1 MGKDYY
7 SSLGIDKNA
16 SADVIKKA
24 YRKLAI
30 KFHPDKNPD
39 DKKAEE
45 QFKVITEA
53 YTVLSDPEKK
63 LQYDSYGDTAFHQ
76 RFSQEDIFRGANV
89 NDLFREFGFS
99 GGEDILSQLF
109 GGGGQRGQHPF
120 AGQSRPRHGADYSLN
135 VRVPFRIAVNG
146 GERRVSFR
154 TERGEEEMNVRI
166 PAGAETGQR
175 LRIAE
180 KGGLSPNGG
189 PAGDLFL
196 ELQVETDPT
205 FWREGKDLFVTVKAP
220 YSGLCLGT
228 SIDVPTLD
236 GHKRVKVKAGTRDGS
251 KIRLKGF
258 GVQGKHKGDLYA
270 VVETTVP
277 VELTDTQR
285 QILKQLMDEGL

>member
-16 SADVIKKA
+16 SADEIKKA

-30 KFHPDKNPD
+30 KYHPDKNAG
-39 DKKAEE
+39 DKAAED

-76 RFSQEDIFRGANV
+76 RFSHEDIFRGANV
-89 NDLFREFGFS
+89 NDMFREFGFS

-109 GGGGQRGQHPF
+109 GSGGRRGQQPF
-120 AGQSRPRHGADYSLN
+120 GGQSRPRHGADYNLN
-135 VRVPFRIAVNG
+135 VRIPFRIAVTG

-154 TERGEEEMNVRI
+154 TERGDEEMNVKI
-166 PAGAETGQR
+166 PAGTETGQR
-175 LRIAE
+175 LRVAE

-189 PAGDLFL
+189 PPGDLFL
-196 ELQVETDPT
+196 EIQVDADQT
-205 FWREGKDLFVTVKAP
+205 FWREGNDLFVSVKTS
-220 YSGLCLGT
+220 YSGLSLGT
-228 SIDVPTLD
+228 TIDVPTLD
-236 GHKRVKVKAGTRDGS
+236 GHKRVKVKAGTRNGS

-258 GVQGKHKGDLYA
+258 GVQGKPKGDLYA
-270 VVETTVP
+270 IVETEVP
-277 VELTDTQR
+277 TELTDAQR
-285 QILKQLMDEGL
+285 QLLEQLKDEGL

>member
-16 SADVIKKA
+16 DAAAIKKA

-30 KFHPDKNPD
+30 KYHPDKNPG
-39 DKKAEE
+39 DKAAEDK
-45 QFKVITEA
+45 FKVITEA

-63 LQYDSYGDTAFHQ
+63 LQYDSYGDSDFHQ

-89 NDLFREFGFS
+89 NDIFREFGFS

-109 GGGGQRGQHPF
+109 GSGGQRGQQPF
-120 AGQSRPRHGADYSLN
+120 GGQTRPRQGADYNLN
-135 VRVPFRIAVNG
+135 VRVPFRIAVTG

-154 TERGEEEMNVRI
+154 TEHGEEEMNVRI
-166 PAGAETGQR
+166 PAGTESGQR
-175 LRIAE
+175 LRVAE

-189 PAGDLFL
+189 PSGDLFL
-196 ELQVETDPT
+196 EIQVDTDQT
-205 FWREGKDLFVTVKAP
+205 FWREGNDLFVKVNAP

-228 SIDVPTLD
+228 SIDVPTLN
-236 GHKRVKVKAGTRDGS
+236 GHKRVKVKAGTKNGS

-270 VVETTVP
+270 VVETSVP
-277 VELTDTQR
+277 TELTEQQR
-285 QILKQLMDEGL
+285 EILKQLMDEGL

>member
-1 MGKDYY
+1 MSKDYY
-7 SSLGIDKNA
+7 SSLGLDKNA
-16 SADVIKKA
+16 DAAAIKKA

-30 KFHPDKNPD
+30 KYHPDKNPG
-39 DKKAEE
+39 DKKAED

-63 LQYDSYGDTAFHQ
+63 LQYDSYGDAAFHQ

-89 NDLFREFGFS
+89 NDIFREFGFS

-120 AGQSRPRHGADYSLN
+120 GGQSRPRPGADYNLN
-135 VRVPFRIAVNG
+135 VRVPFRIAVTG

-154 TERGEEEMNVRI
+154 TERGDEEMNVRI
-166 PAGAETGQR
+166 PAGTETGQR
-175 LRIAE
+175 LRVAE
-180 KGGLSPNGG
+180 KGGLSSNGG
-189 PAGDLFL
+189 PPGDLFL
-196 ELQVETDPT
+196 EIQVDSDQT
-205 FWREGKDLFVTVKAP
+205 FWREGNDLLVAVKTL

-236 GHKRVKVKAGTRDGS
+236 GVKRVKVKAGTKDGS

-258 GVQGKHKGDLYA
+258 GVQGKNKGDLYA
-270 VVETTVP
+270 VIETEVP
-277 VELTDTQR
+277 ATLTDKQSEL
-285 QILKQLMDEGL
+285 LKQLMAEGL

>member
-7 SSLGIDKNA
+7 SSLGLDKNA
-16 SADVIKKA
+16 DAAAIKKA

-30 KFHPDKNPD
+30 KYHPDKNPG
-39 DKKAEE
+39 DKAAEDK
-45 QFKVITEA
+45 FKVITEA

-63 LQYDSYGDTAFHQ
+63 LQYDSYGDSAFHQ

-89 NDLFREFGFS
+89 NDIFREFGFS

-109 GGGGQRGQHPF
+109 GGGGQRGQSPF
-120 AGQSRPRHGADYSLN
+120 GGQTRPMHGTDYNLN
-135 VRVPFRIAVNG
+135 VRVPFRIAVTG

-166 PAGAETGQR
+166 PAGTETGQR
-175 LRIAE
+175 LRVAD

-189 PAGDLFL
+189 PPGDLFL
-196 ELQVETDPT
+196 EIQVDADQT
-205 FWREGKDLFVTVKAP
+205 FWREGNDLLVKVKAP
-220 YSGLCLGT
+220 YSGLCLGI
-228 SIDVPTLD
+228 SLDVPTLD
-236 GHKRVKVKAGTRDGS
+236 GHKRVKVKAGTKNGS

-270 VVETTVP
+270 VVETAVP
-277 VELTDTQR
+277 TDLTDAQR
-285 QILKQLMDEGL
+285 EVLKQLKDEGL

>member
-7 SSLGIDKNA
+7 SSLGLGKD
-16 SADVIKKA
+16 ADATAIKKA

-30 KFHPDKNPD
+30 KYHPDKNPG
-39 DKKAEE
+39 DKAAED

-63 LQYDSYGDTAFHQ
+63 LQYDSYGDAAFHQ

-89 NDLFREFGFS
+89 NDIFREFGFS
-99 GGEDILSQLF
+99 GGEDLLSQLF

-120 AGQSRPRHGADYSLN
+120 GGQSRPRHGADYNLN
-135 VRVPFRIAVNG
+135 VRVPFRIAVTG

-154 TERGEEEMNVRI
+154 TERGDEEMNVRI
-166 PAGAETGQR
+166 PAGTETGQR

-189 PAGDLFL
+189 PPGDLFL
-196 ELQVETDPT
+196 EIQVDADQT
-205 FWREGKDLFVTVKAP
+205 FWREGNDLLVKVKTP

-236 GHKRVKVKAGTRDGS
+236 GHKRVKVKAGTKDGS

-277 VELTDTQR
+277 VELTDKQR
-285 QILKQLMDEGL
+285 DVLKQLMDEGL